1 VNGFDLA
8 LAAVLGLAA
17 WGGWRLGLVRGVL
30 GWIGFVIGL
39 VIGVVFVDDVTN
51 RFASA
56 TPQARFA
63 IACAFLLLVVIIVQT
78 LGIALGSVVASVL
91 PPSGAIRT
99 ADHAG
104 GALVGVL
111 ACLVILWLLI
121 PALAANPG
129 WSARGVRGSW
139 IARQVQA
146 IAPDPPPSVE
156 ALGRLLGEAPF
167 PAVFRQLTDPGAG
180 DPPLDGLDPAVAA
193 AVTSGVV
200 RVEGQACD
208 LVVDGS
214 GFAVSDS
221 VVVTNA
227 HVVAGERSTSVFT
240 EDGRRRDA
248 VVVAFD
254 PARDLALLR
263 VGGGLD
269 PLPLG
274 DISLDGVGAV
284 VGHPGGGPLRSAPA
298 RVDRIVDA
306 RGTDIYRSA
315 TTSRDVLVL
324 AARLA
329 PGDSGAPFVDATG
342 SVVGVAFAVDP
353 GDDTTAYALSR
364 RELDAVLA
372 GGLGATAPV
381 DTGPC
386 LRG

>member
-193 AVTSGVV
+193 AVTS
-200 RVEGQACD
+200 
-208 LVVDGS
+208 
-214 GFAVSDS
+214 